1 MGLEC
6 FADKGCRSNT
16 VIAVNYPKGIND
28 EKFRAIMSEDQ
39 GVVITGGFG
48 PLKGKILRVGSM
60 GDVTSAHIQRTVD
73 AMAKTFSKLGYPV
86 DPKRVAD
93 VAVRGRGP

>member
-1 MGLEC
+1 
-6 FADKGCRSNT
+6 
-16 VIAVNYPKGIND
+16 VNYPKGIND

-39 GVVITGGFG
+39 GVVITGGLG
-48 PLKGKILRVGSM
+48 PSKGKILGVGSM

-93 VAVRGRGP
+93 VAVRGP

>member
-16 VIAVNYPKGIND
+16 VIAVKYPTGVND
-28 EKFRAIMSEDQ
+28 EQFRAIMSDEQD
-39 GVVITGGFG
+39 VVITGGFG

-60 GDVTSAHIQRTVD
+60 GDITSAHIQRTVD
-73 AMAKTFSKLGYPV
+73 AMAKTLSKLGYPV
-86 DPKRVAD
+86 DSKRFAD
-93 VAVRGRGP
+93 VAVR

>member
-1 MGLEC
+1 V
-6 FADKGCRSNT
+6 K
-16 VIAVNYPKGIND
+16 YPKGVDD
-28 EKFRAIMSEDQ
+28 EQFRAAMSQDQ

-73 AMAKTFSKLGYPV
+73 AMAKTFSKLGYQV
-86 DPKRVAD
+86 DLKRVAD
-93 VAVRGRGP
+93 VAVR